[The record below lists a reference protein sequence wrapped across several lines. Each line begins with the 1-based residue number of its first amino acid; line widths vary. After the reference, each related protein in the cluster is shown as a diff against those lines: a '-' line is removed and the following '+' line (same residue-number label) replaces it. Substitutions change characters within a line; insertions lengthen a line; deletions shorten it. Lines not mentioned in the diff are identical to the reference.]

1 MYPLCQLL
9 ILFVLLFS
17 ITSCQQK
24 LANTTTTEDSTHT
37 ASNTADKSWVSYS
50 GTLPCAD
57 CNGIV
62 TVLSLYQPAG
72 PNTDLLFKLEETY
85 KGMQSGKDVT
95 LHSEG
100 SYGILQGIT
109 ATPNISIIQ
118 LNPEKDKAL
127 QRFFQ
132 RINNNELKML
142 DKDGKAFA
150 GDLNYSL
157 FHK

>member
-1 MYPLCQLL
+1 MHPSRQLL
-9 ILFVLLFS
+9 ILFTLLF
-17 ITSCQQK
+17 IVTSCQQK
-24 LANTTTTEDSTHT
+24 LANTATAEDSTHT
-37 ASNTADKSWVSYS
+37 ASNAADKNWVSYS

-62 TVLSLYQPAG
+62 TVLSLYQPTG
-72 PNTDLLFKLEETY
+72 PSADLLFKLEETY

-109 ATPNISIIQ
+109 ATPNVSIIQ

-132 RINNNELKML
+132 RISDNELKML
-142 DKDGKAFA
+142 DKDGKAFV
-150 GDLNYSL
+150 GELNYSL